1 MTLRFGRF
9 PIDLRIFQPVVYS
22 KIDPNRCKSISID
35 RNVSYDTLLDAASA
49 TMLIVSSENSKN
61 RSKIEYVDV
70 SSLEI
75 RENIRKSVET
85 YRVS

>member
-1 MTLRFGRF
+1 M
-9 PIDLRIFQPVVYS
+9 Q
-22 KIDPNRCKSISID
+22 ID

-61 RSKIEYVDV
+61 RSKIKYFDV

-75 RENIRKSVET
+75 RENIRKFIKNRPKRRVMSYEHLQVDRNVARASPSPNKVEH
-85 YRVS
+85 